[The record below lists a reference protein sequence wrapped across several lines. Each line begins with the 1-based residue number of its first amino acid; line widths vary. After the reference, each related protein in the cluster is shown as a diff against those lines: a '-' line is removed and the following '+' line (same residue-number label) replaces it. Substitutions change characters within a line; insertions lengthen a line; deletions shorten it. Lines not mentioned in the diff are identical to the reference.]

1 MKITDKHV
9 LFWGGVFS
17 NFERA
22 AFVWDMEMF
31 PTNEHFFMYQKALFF
46 KDYDT
51 AKKILLAVHPR
62 DAKKLGREVKN
73 FDADKWKEVS
83 RDYMKQGL
91 ELKFR
96 QNPDMCEQLL
106 ELGEGRKFVECS
118 PYDLIWGIG
127 LSEDDPNANDKSKWR
142 GTNWLGQCLDE
153 VRLILK
159 NSN

>member
-1 MKITDKHV
+1 MRVTDKHV

-17 NFERA
+17 NFEQA
-22 AFVWDMEMF
+22 SFSWDVKVF

-73 FDADKWKEVS
+73 FDTDKWKEVC

-127 LSEDDPNANDKSKWR
+127 LSEDNSYADDESKWR

-159 NSN
+159 K